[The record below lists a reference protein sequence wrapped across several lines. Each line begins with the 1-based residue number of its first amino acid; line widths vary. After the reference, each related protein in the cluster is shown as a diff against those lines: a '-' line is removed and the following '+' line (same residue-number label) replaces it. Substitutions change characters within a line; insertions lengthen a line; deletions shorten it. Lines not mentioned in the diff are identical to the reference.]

1 MFGNEDR
8 LIADEEVVFRSTD
21 KEYILH
27 NGEIKLQAFLV
38 RANGKDDDGLS
49 VTQEAVRSIGQ
60 LREAT
65 GDLTGKKVF
74 CCLIVSDVR
83 QVALSAEYR
92 DIICRQQLDVVADPK
107 ISDSY
112 HCLIVNTPKSDFDK
126 AYKRRIAEQLAEKA
140 YEFKP

>member
-1 MFGNEDR
+1 MFRNEGGP
-8 LIADEEVVFRSTD
+8 LADEDVVLRSTD
-21 KEYILH
+21 KEYILQ

-49 VTQEAVRSIGQ
+49 VTQEAARSIGQ

-83 QVALSAEYR
+83 QVSFSDEYR
-92 DIICRQQLDVVADPK
+92 DRIDRQQLDVVAEPT

-126 AYKRRIAEQLAEKA
+126 AHKRRIAEQLAEKA